1 MSTGKVVQDQNLER
15 QMGCMAGFLQLFDRH
30 QILTGKRLYST
41 KRLPP
46 TKVTFYYNAAKFF
59 FFFFFFR
66 GSNPKGIYSS
76 LVFSFDS
83 VSLRLPMRHR
93 IRRRNLPRRFQL
105 NWENLNSLW

>member
-59 FFFFFFR
+59 FFFFF
-66 GSNPKGIYSS
+66 SEEVIQCIYFF
-76 LVFSFDS
+76 LVFLLIPL
-83 VSLRLPMRHR
+83 VSGCRCGTGVVGEIFPGG
-93 IRRRNLPRRFQL
+93 F
-105 NWENLNSLW
+105 S